1 MRISDWSSDVCSS
14 DLLRAGAFKSV
25 VRPNISK
32 LAPRFVVEENDDGER
47 EGEFGNPALKPYKA
61 WNVDLSAEWYF
72 GKNAVVQGGFFWK
85 RIEDFIVDREFDAD
99 EAPYNGVLNGVPFTE
114 ALIPLKDR
122 KSVGEGKGVAVR
134 VDIGGGRI
142 IKKKK

>member
-72 GKNAVVQGGFFWK
+72 GKNAVVQGGVFWK
-85 RIEDFIVDREFDAD
+85 RIEDFIVDRGFDAAG
-99 EAPYNGVLNGVPFTE
+99 APYNGVVKRVP
-114 ALIPLKDR
+114 LP
-122 KSVGEGKGVAVR
+122 EGLAPTKGR
-134 VDIGGGRI
+134 QG
-142 IKKKK
+142 